1 MSRSW
6 LREENTLPISLMEK
20 INPRPQKRAGNRN
33 GGAMSLL
40 FSVVTITPK
49 QGLAVTVNESGHP
62 DEYDMRELLRYETRY
77 AAVRKTE
84 FHGATIKV
92 CQYRFQVKGRDKLT
106 ERDSFALMAAY
117 NELALRYSEK
127 PFVRRDDVELVEQY
141 DLQLDLCTLCSHRG
155 LLAMDDVGAC
165 NCCDE
170 GEFFSPDTHA
180 GQEVSAK

>member
-1 MSRSW
+1 
-6 LREENTLPISLMEK
+6 
-20 INPRPQKRAGNRN
+20 
-33 GGAMSLL
+33 MSLL
-40 FSVVTITPK
+40 FSTVTITPK
-49 QGLAVTVNESGHP
+49 LGPAVTVSESGHP

-84 FHGATIKV
+84 FHGAAIKV
-92 CQYRFQVKGRDKLT
+92 CQYRFQVKGRDRLA

-117 NELALRYSEK
+117 DELALRHGET
-127 PFVRRDDVELVEQY
+127 PFVQRGDVELLEQY
-141 DLQLDLCTLCSHRG
+141 HIPLDLCGLCQHRG
-155 LLAMDDVGAC
+155 MLTMSDVAAC